1 MLGRER
7 NLLAGAAI
15 ATLGM
20 ASGIAWPADTDS
32 VAAKAAAGP
41 SCETAGPQTPRDIDK
56 KAGTNK
62 VAFATAPRYQ
72 DLNLCNIHFHAQAE
86 HKAKAFS
93 IVAAKAAANGEA
105 GFQCSIGRQLS
116 AAELKKPD
124 GDICKGLKPGDTIE
138 VHWVHSSCDVK
149 PGAGLGS
156 CVSDACKEPKL
167 RVEAQV
173 YTLVN
178 DPKAAKFQDV
188 VESPAKVHGRYH
200 AKAIPANTGK
210 PVQFAG
216 STTGPSYDNA
226 ACSPLQ
232 VTWSVRPQCAK
243 LDINSLGA
251 WCRAGNVFQ
260 EDHAHGVRKLVTD
273 SRFLAPIS
281 R

>member
-1 MLGRER
+1 MLGRKRE
-7 NLLAGAAI
+7 LLAGAAI
-15 ATLGM
+15 VVFGLASGM
-20 ASGIAWPADTDS
+20 AFSADTDS
-32 VAAKAAAGP
+32 VGAKAPAGP
-41 SCETAGPQTPRDIDK
+41 SCETAGPQTPRDIDSR
-56 KAGTNK
+56 AGTNK
-62 VAFATAPRYQ
+62 VAVPQAPKYQ

-93 IVAAKAAANGEA
+93 VSAADGNGY
-105 GFQCSIGRQLS
+105 QCSISQKLS

-156 CVSDACKEPKL
+156 CVNAGCKDPKL

-178 DPKAAKFQDV
+178 DPKAAQFQDV
-188 VESPAKVHGRYH
+188 LESAQKVNGRYQ

-226 ACSPLQ
+226 TCSPLK

-243 LDINSLGA
+243 LDINSVGA

-273 SRFLAPIS
+273 ARFLAPIS
-281 R
+281 K